1 MATLVF
7 FVRSLLFALPALIL
21 TGFVAGA
28 RSIAEMSGGGGQN
41 GRWPALKMS
50 ELGDDVFVICNV
62 RGPYHAAARP
72 DKPFVVV
79 TLYRLTREQGFY
91 DVLLSL
97 LPGQRQNLLDYYN
110 GGGTDTFGPVRAG
123 KVDVGQPNPMW
134 QFVDAAEYT
143 GEIPEGLREAALGGP
158 SEDDDIPF

>member
-1 MATLVF
+1 MATLVSF
-7 FVRSLLFALPALIL
+7 IRFLVVALPALIL

-28 RSIAEMSGGGGQN
+28 RSIAEMSGGGGQK
-41 GRWPALKMS
+41 GRWPAKKMS
-50 ELGDDVFVICNV
+50 ELGDDVFAICNA

-72 DKPFVVV
+72 DKPFIVV
-79 TLYRLTREQGFY
+79 TLYRLNSAEFF
-91 DVLLSL
+91 DVLLTL

-110 GGGTDTFGPVRAG
+110 GGGTDTFAPVKAG

-134 QFVDAAEYT
+134 AFVDAEYN

-158 SEDDDIPF
+158 SEDDEIPF

>member
-1 MATLVF
+1 MATLVSF
-7 FVRSLLFALPALIL
+7 IRFLVVALPALIL
-21 TGFVAGA
+21 TGIVAGA
-28 RSIAEMSGGGGQN
+28 RSIAEMSGGQNN

-62 RGPYHAAARP
+62 RGPYRSPMRP
-72 DKPFVVV
+72 DKPFIVV
-79 TLYRLTREQGFY
+79 TVYRLTREQGFY

-143 GEIPEGLREAALGGP
+143 GEIPDGLREAALGGP